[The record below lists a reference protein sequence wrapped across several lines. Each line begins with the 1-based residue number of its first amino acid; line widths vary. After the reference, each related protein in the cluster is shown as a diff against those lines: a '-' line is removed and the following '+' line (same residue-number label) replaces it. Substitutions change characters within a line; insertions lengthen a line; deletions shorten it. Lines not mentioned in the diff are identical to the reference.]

1 MVKTKTWIII
11 ISAIFL
17 LSLVFSALIWLRP
30 QKANVAEI
38 YVDGELYRT
47 VDLSE
52 ANEDETFTVDT
63 GRGVNTVL
71 VSAGKIRVVDAD
83 CPDGVCVKSGWLT
96 GSAPIVCLPH
106 RLVIKLADSGGLDAV
121 AG

>member
-17 LSLVFSALIWLRP
+17 LSLVFSLLIFLRP
-30 QKANVAEI
+30 RRAGTAEI
-38 YVDGELYRT
+38 YVDGELIRT
-47 VDLSE
+47 VDL
-52 ANEDETFTVDT
+52 NNDETFTVDT

-71 VSAGKIRVVDAD
+71 VSAGRIRVIDAD
-83 CPDGVCVKSGWLT
+83 CPDRVCVKSGWLT

-106 RLVIKLADSGGLDAV
+106 RLVISFSSDTGGPDAV